1 MAKKD
6 NKKKKNKVSIWKR
19 IFVYFMLVAMILSVI
34 ATAISALA
42 K

>member
-19 IFVYFMLVAMILSVI
+19 IFIYFMLIAMILSVI
-34 ATAISALA
+34 GTAISALA
-42 K
+42 S